1 MLLASFVVIAA
12 TSCGGD
18 EPVQDSNPT
27 TVSSPTSVAAGQA
40 PATTARPLGT
50 TLAPAVVAVVADPCD
65 LLTADEVEAVTGHP
79 VVAVRPYPPMACDFD
94 LGPELEV
101 YVQTSV
107 DDGMG
112 RLAGPANLYADYSA
126 RHDEGTAEA
135 VTVLGAAASYDPGFR
150 AIAVD
155 LGEGR
160 YIAIGIGG
168 RYTTLEE
175 PREELVALAELM
187 VARLQG

>member
-1 MLLASFVVIAA
+1 MAGRTLVVALAVLVAGA
-12 TSCGGD
+12 CGGD
-18 EPVQDSNPT
+18 ESIQTTTSST
-27 TVSSPTSVAAGQA
+27 TV
-40 PATTARPLGT
+40 PATTTTATGT
-50 TLAPAVVAVVADPCD
+50 DPPATTVTPAVVAVVADPCD
-65 LLTADEVEAVTGHP
+65 LLTADEVEAITGHP
-79 VVAVRPYPPMACDFD
+79 VVEVRPYAPIGCDFD

-135 VTVLGAAASYDPGFR
+135 VAVVGAAASYDPRFR

-155 LGEGR
+155 LGDGR
-160 YIAIGIGG
+160 YVAVGIGG
-168 RYTTLEE
+168 RFTTLGE
-175 PREELVALAELM
+175 PREELTALAELM
-187 VARLQG
+187 VARLEG